1 MSSNTNDSEQ
11 PNNYW
16 KKNLI
21 VLWFSTFV
29 SGIGFSMITP
39 FMPLYINQLGNF
51 TKSQLVIWNGIAF
64 SSTFLVMAIISPI
77 WGKIADRKGRKLMLI
92 RASLGMAIVIFLQ
105 AFVTAPWQ
113 LVVLRLLQGV
123 FSGFISNSNTLI
135 ASTAPRS
142 ESGKALGTLNTGVIS
157 GTLLGPLVGGVIAQY
172 FGYRIPF
179 MITGSLLFIAF
190 ILVTIFIKED
200 FKPISKEDE
209 ESTKEIFHKLK
220 NPNLILA
227 MFVTTMIIQT
237 SNNSI
242 NPIISLYVKQLMH
255 GSSQVT
261 LVAGVVAAMPG
272 IANIIA
278 APRFGALGDKIGTGK
293 ILIGGLIFAVLVYI
307 PQAFVTNVWQLAILR
322 FLVGISDACLVPQVQ
337 TILAKYTDTK
347 YTGRVFG
354 YNQSFQSVGNV
365 CGPLLGSSI
374 SSVLSYSAVFL
385 STSFLALINFGWVFT
400 HLKSRKKNISAKK

>member
-1 MSSNTNDSEQ
+1 MTSSTNDTSDQ

-16 KKNLI
+16 KRNLI

-123 FSGFISNSNTLI
+123 FSGFVSNANTLI

-179 MITGSLLFIAF
+179 MITGSLLFTAF

-200 FKPISKEDE
+200 FKPIPKGQEAT
-209 ESTKEIFHKLK
+209 TKEIFHKLK
-220 NPNLILA
+220 NPKLILA
-227 MFVTTMIIQT
+227 MFVTTMIIQA

-261 LVAGVVAAMPG
+261 LIAGVVAAMPG

-293 ILIGGLIFAVLVYI
+293 ILIGGLIFAIIVYI
-307 PQAFVTNVWQLAILR
+307 PQAFVTNVWQLAVLR

-337 TILAKYTDTK
+337 TILAKNTDSQ
-347 YTGRVFG
+347 YTGRIFG

-374 SSVLSYSAVFL
+374 SSVFSYSVVFL
-385 STSFLALINFGWVFT
+385 STSGLALINFIWVFS
-400 HLKSRKKNISAKK
+400 HLKPNKTRAKK

>member
-1 MSSNTNDSEQ
+1 MDSNTQKTPKE
-11 PNNYW
+11 NNYW

-21 VLWFSTFV
+21 VLWFSTFMT
-29 SGIGFSMITP
+29 GIGFSMITP
-39 FMPLYINQLGNF
+39 FMPLYINTMGNF

-77 WGKIADRKGRKLMLI
+77 WGKIADRRGRKLMLI
-92 RASLGMAIVIFLQ
+92 RAALGMAIVIFLQ

-123 FSGFISNSNTLI
+123 FSGFVSNANTLI

-172 FGYRIPF
+172 LGYRIPF

-190 ILVTIFIKED
+190 ILVVIFIKED
-200 FKPISKEDE
+200 FKPIPKGQEA
-209 ESTKEIFHKLK
+209 STSEIFHKLK
-220 NPNLILA
+220 NPNIILA

-242 NPIISLYVKQLMH
+242 NPIISLYVKQLMK
-255 GSSQVT
+255 GSDKVT
-261 LVAGVVAAMPG
+261 LIAGVVAALPG

-307 PQAFVTNVWQLAILR
+307 PQAFVNNIWQLAILR
-322 FLVGISDACLVPQVQ
+322 FLVGVSDACLVPQVQ
-337 TILAKYTDTK
+337 TLLAKNTDTEN
-347 YTGRVFG
+347 TGRIFG

-365 CGPLLGSSI
+365 CGPLLGSYI
-374 SSVLSYSAVFL
+374 SSALSYSAVFL
-385 STSFLALINFGWVFT
+385 TTSGLALVNFVWVFT
-400 HLKSRKKNISAKK
+400 HLHRKKAKK

>member
-1 MSSNTNDSEQ
+1 MTSKSTKVPEGNS
-11 PNNYW
+11 YW
-16 KKNLI
+16 KRNLT
-21 VLWFSTFV
+21 VLWFSTFMT
-29 SGIGFSMITP
+29 GIGFSMITP
-39 FMPLYINQLGNF
+39 FLPLYINQLGNF
-51 TKSQLVIWNGIAF
+51 TKNQLVVWNGIAF
-64 SSTFLVMAIISPI
+64 SSTFLVMAIVSPI
-77 WGKIADRKGRKLMLI
+77 WGKIADRRGRKLMLI
-92 RASLGMAIVIFLQ
+92 RAALGMSIVITLQ
-105 AFVTAPWQ
+105 AFVTAAWQ
-113 LVVLRLLQGV
+113 IVVLRLLQGV
-123 FSGFISNSNTLI
+123 FSGFVSNANTLI

-172 FGYRIPF
+172 LGYRIPF
-179 MITGSLLFIAF
+179 MVTGSLLFLAF

-200 FKPISKEDE
+200 FTPVAKGEED
-209 ESTKEIFHKLK
+209 STKEIFQKLK

-255 GSSQVT
+255 GSDKVT
-261 LVAGVVAAMPG
+261 LIAGVIAAMPG

-278 APRFGALGDKIGTGK
+278 APRFGALGDRIGTGK

-307 PQAFVTNVWQLAILR
+307 PQAFVNNVWQLGILR
-322 FLVGISDACLVPQVQ
+322 FFVGISDACLVPQVQ
-337 TILAKYTDTK
+337 TLLAKYTDAK

-365 CGPLLGSSI
+365 CGPLLGSFI
-374 SSVLSYSAVFL
+374 SSSLSYSAVFI
-385 STSFLALINFGWVFT
+385 STSCLAAINLAWVST
-400 HLKSRKKNISAKK
+400 HLRSKKGKKIKAS

>member
-1 MSSNTNDSEQ
+1 
-11 PNNYW
+11 
-16 KKNLI
+16 
-21 VLWFSTFV
+21 
-29 SGIGFSMITP
+29 
-39 FMPLYINQLGNF
+39 
-51 TKSQLVIWNGIAF
+51 
-64 SSTFLVMAIISPI
+64 
-77 WGKIADRKGRKLMLI
+77 MLI
-92 RASLGMAIVIFLQ
+92 RASLGMAVVIFLQ

-123 FSGFISNSNTLI
+123 FSGFVSNSNTLI

-179 MITGSLLFIAF
+179 MLTGSLLFIAF

-200 FKPISKEDE
+200 FKPVPKGQE

-227 MFVTTMIIQT
+227 MFVTTLIIQA

-255 GSSQVT
+255 NSSQVT

-307 PQAFVTNVWQLAILR
+307 PQAFVTNVWQLAALR

-337 TILAKYTDTK
+337 TILAKYTDPK
-347 YTGRVFG
+347 YTGRIFG

-374 SSVLSYSAVFL
+374 SGVLSYSAVFL
-385 STSFLALINFGWVFT
+385 STSVLAMINFVWVFT
-400 HLKSRKKNISAKK
+400 HLKPKNTKAKK

>member
-1 MSSNTNDSEQ
+1 MTSSTNDTSDQ

-16 KKNLI
+16 KRNLI

-29 SGIGFSMITP
+29 SGIGFSMITH

-64 SSTFLVMAIISPI
+64 SSTFLVMGIISPI

-123 FSGFISNSNTLI
+123 FSGFVSNANTLI

-179 MITGSLLFIAF
+179 MITGSLLFTAF

-200 FKPISKEDE
+200 FKPIPKGQEAT
-209 ESTKEIFHKLK
+209 TKEIFHKLK
-220 NPNLILA
+220 NPKLILA
-227 MFVTTMIIQT
+227 MFVTTMIIQA

-261 LVAGVVAAMPG
+261 LIAGVVAAMPG

-293 ILIGGLIFAVLVYI
+293 ILIGGLIFAIIVYI
-307 PQAFVTNVWQLAILR
+307 PQAFVTNVWQLAVLR

-337 TILAKYTDTK
+337 TILAKNTDSQ
-347 YTGRVFG
+347 YTGRIFG

-374 SSVLSYSAVFL
+374 SSVFSYSVVFL
-385 STSFLALINFGWVFT
+385 STSGLALINFIWVFS
-400 HLKSRKKNISAKK
+400 HLKPNKTRAKK

>member
-1 MSSNTNDSEQ
+1 MTSNADNSPE

-16 KKNLI
+16 KRNLI

-77 WGKIADRKGRKLMLI
+77 WGKIADRRGRKLMLI

-123 FSGFISNSNTLI
+123 FSGFVSNANTLI

-142 ESGKALGTLNTGVIS
+142 ESGQALGTLNTGVIS

-179 MITGSLLFIAF
+179 MITSTLLFIAF
-190 ILVTIFIKED
+190 ILVIIFIQED
-200 FKPISKEDE
+200 FKPIPKGQE

-227 MFVTTMIIQT
+227 MFVTTMIVQT

-255 GSSQVT
+255 NSSQVT

-293 ILIGGLIFAVLVYI
+293 ILVGGLIFAILVYI
-307 PQAFVTNVWQLAILR
+307 PQAFVTNVWQLAVLR
-322 FLVGISDACLVPQVQ
+322 FLVGISDACLVPQIQ
-337 TILAKYTDTK
+337 TILAKYTDAK
-347 YTGRVFG
+347 YTGRIFG

-374 SSVLSYSAVFL
+374 SSVLSYSSVFL
-385 STSFLALINFGWVFT
+385 STSFLALINFTWVFS
-400 HLKSRKKNISAKK
+400 HLKLKKNKPKK